1 MESSASSIAGTA
13 TKTTAPT
20 VAGTGTAIAE
30 AAIPTAITEGELKDH
45 SDAELQSL
53 RSMSA
58 SFFHVLLPFA
68 NLQAD
73 TDSIYLDAIPFI
85 AKIMRESVEEGSS
98 VSSLLAVLLPDNED
112 LTVAHVVAL
121 FDTLET
127 AVSIIRVE
135 LFRYTYTLHKN
146 NVYYVMRQR
155 SEFDIKSNINKGKFQ
170 IPANHW

>member
-1 MESSASSIAGTA
+1 MGSSASSIAGTA
-13 TKTTAPT
+13 TAEAVSKTTAPT
-20 VAGTGTAIAE
+20 VAGPGTAIAE
-30 AAIPTAITEGELKDH
+30 AAIPTAITEEKLKEH

-53 RSMSA
+53 RSLSA
-58 SFFHVLLPFA
+58 SFFYVLLPFA

-73 TDSIYLDAIPFI
+73 TESIYLDAIPFI

-98 VSSLLAVLLPDNED
+98 VSSLLAILLPDNEE

-135 LFRYTYTLHKN
+135 HFRYIYTT
-146 NVYYVMRQR
+146 
-155 SEFDIKSNINKGKFQ
+155 
-170 IPANHW
+170 